1 MRKFLV
7 VRNTETGKTIS
18 NEPRFGESVNDS
30 FLDSYEQE
38 LVVCH
43 AIIDKMHIIPSNHI
57 TVTFDKNFLHKIL
70 HSHIS
75 VTRRIANV

>member
-7 VRNTETGKTIS
+7 VRNMGIGKITSTEPK
-18 NEPRFGESVNDS
+18 FGESVDDS

-38 LVVCH
+38 LLVCH
-43 AIIDKMHIIPSNHI
+43 AIIDKMHIIPSDHI

-70 HSHIS
+70 RSHITI
-75 VTRRIANV
+75 TRRIANV